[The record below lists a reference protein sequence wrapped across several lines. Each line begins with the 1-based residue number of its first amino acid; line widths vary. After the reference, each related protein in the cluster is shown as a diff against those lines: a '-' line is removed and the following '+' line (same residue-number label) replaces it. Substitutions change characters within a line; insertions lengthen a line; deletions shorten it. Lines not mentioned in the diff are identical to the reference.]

1 MFLALIVPVKQF
13 LLDFSLNFRSGL
25 RLAFGLPTSL
35 LAFRVTVSQF
45 VLFLGIDILGDVLID
60 YLRAGDGAVLSAHT
74 IVYEGFLAAVLL
86 LTGAVLSAAFRQPHL
101 RLAVPVLVMASL
113 PAIDVLQFILTL
125 PGTQGTLHGL
135 SIQWAGFWVFLA
147 WLAFIDWRAVA
158 IALVPRQP
166 WFWVR
171 SLGGAALL
179 LAAVPLAIWTYQP
192 WWESATQPIAK
203 RDSRYVSPASEQA
216 LVAQSQLL
224 SDALDD
230 IDDERPDTTDLYFV
244 GFAPYAG
251 EDVFRKDMEVAREL
265 MDDRFDT
272 DGRSIVLINSPYTVL
287 DQPLATVS
295 NLRQTLEEIG
305 SAIDPDDDVVMLY
318 LESHGTRDHRL
329 VVDFPPLELDQLTPE
344 VLRSMLDDAG
354 IKWRIIVVSS
364 CYSGGFIDALK
375 DEHTL
380 IITASAATRTS
391 FGCGNGSAAT
401 YFGDAL
407 FQHALR
413 FEDSFVKAF
422 EQAKKL
428 IAERERSEK
437 RKDAPSD
444 PQIYVG
450 AAMAQKLPQLE
461 AALRARRTGNTI

>member
-1 MFLALIVPVKQF
+1 MQ
-13 LLDFSLNFRSGL
+13 LLRDFWRNLRSGL
-25 RLAFGLPTSL
+25 RLAFGLPVSL
-35 LAFRVTVSQF
+35 LAFRVTPSQL
-45 VLFLGIDILGDVLID
+45 VLFLAIDVLGDVLID
-60 YLRAGDGAVLSAHT
+60 YLRTDPRAVFSAHA

-86 LTGAVLSAAFRQPHL
+86 LTGAALSAAYRQPHL
-101 RLAVPVLVMASL
+101 RLAIPVVVLASL
-113 PAIDVLQFILTL
+113 PALDLLQLLLTL
-125 PGTQGTLHGL
+125 PGTQGVLHGF

-147 WLAFIDWRAVA
+147 WVGFIYWRAVA
-158 IALVPRQP
+158 VSLMPRQP
-166 WFWVR
+166 WFWAR
-171 SLGGAALL
+171 SFGGAALL
-179 LAAVPLAIWTYQP
+179 LAAVPLAIWAYQP
-192 WWESATQPIAK
+192 WWEVATPLVAK

-216 LVAQSQLL
+216 IVAQSDLL

-244 GFAPYAG
+244 GFAPYSG
-251 EDVFRKDMEVAREL
+251 EDVFRKDMEVARDL

-295 NLRQTLEEIG
+295 NLRQTLDEIG

-318 LESHGTRDHRL
+318 LESHGTRDHKL

-344 VLRSMLDDAG
+344 VLRGMLDDAG

-380 IITASAATRTS
+380 IITASAANRTS
-391 FGCGNGSAAT
+391 FGCGNESAAT
-401 YFGDAL
+401 YFGDAF

-413 FEDSFVKAF
+413 FEDSFLKAF

-428 IAERERSEK
+428 IADRERAEK
-437 RKDAPSD
+437 RKDASD
-444 PQIYVG
+444 PQMYVG
-450 AAMAQKLPQLE
+450 AAMADKLPQLE